1 MSVWGK
7 VIGGVGGLMVGGP
20 LGAIVGIAA
29 GHAVDK
35 EGGVS
40 AALDSVRAQ
49 AGDLFRSPDARQADT
64 RAASSGGDGLGGGFG
79 AGGLGK
85 DARQHAFAVGVITLG
100 AKMAKADGRVT
111 RDEVDAFKR
120 VFHIPDHEMK
130 AVGAVFDSAKQS
142 AEGYETYARQ
152 IASVFQDHPEVLEEL
167 LGALYQIARA
177 DGVMHPN
184 EVAILHDVAR
194 LFQMPPDAVDRL
206 RARFEGPG
214 WAGGARGAKT
224 AGAGQEKGAEGSTA
238 PDEPDPYAVLG
249 ILPTASDAE
258 VRAAWTRLA
267 RQHHPDTLLAAG
279 LPEAFV
285 EQASRTMASINHAY
299 DRIRDRRAMG

>member
-7 VIGGVGGLMVGGP
+7 VIGGVGGFMVGGP
-20 LGAIVGIAA
+20 LGAVVGVAA

-35 EGGVS
+35 EGGV
-40 AALDSVRAQ
+40 AAAFDSVRAR
-49 AGDLFRSPDARQADT
+49 AGGIVRGADDRAADV
-64 RAASSGGDGLGGGFG
+64 RAASAGGLGGGV
-79 AGGLGK
+79 LGK

-100 AKMAKADGRVT
+100 AKMAKADGQVT
-111 RDEVDAFKR
+111 RDEVQAFKR

-130 AVGAVFDSAKQS
+130 AVGAVFDSAKRS

-152 IASVFQDHPEVLEEL
+152 IASVFHGHPEVLEEL

-184 EVAILHDVAR
+184 EVAVLHDVAR
-194 LFQMPPDAVDRL
+194 LFQLPPDAVDRL

-214 WAGGARGAKT
+214 WAGGARGGK
-224 AGAGQEKGAEGSTA
+224 GAGHGRERGAAGGVA
-238 PDEPDPYAVLG
+238 PDDPYAVLG
-249 ILPTASDAE
+249 VPPTASDAE

-285 EQASRTMASINHAY
+285 EQAGRTMAGINHAY
-299 DRIRDRRAMG
+299 DTIRERRAMGNP

>member
-7 VIGGVGGLMVGGP
+7 VIGGVGGFMVGGP
-20 LGAIVGIAA
+20 LGAIVGVAA

-40 AALDSVRAQ
+40 AAFDKVRAQ
-49 AGDLFRSPDARQADT
+49 AGDIVRGPGDREADPQG
-64 RAASSGGDGLGGGFG
+64 AAVGGLGG
-79 AGGLGK
+79 GGLGK
-85 DARQHAFAVGVITLG
+85 DTRQHAFAVGVITLG

-111 RDEVDAFKR
+111 RDEVQVFKR

-130 AVGAVFDSAKQS
+130 AVGAVFDSAKRS

-152 IASVFQDHPEVLEEL
+152 IASVFHGHPEVLEEL

-177 DGVMHPN
+177 DSVMHPR
-184 EVAILHDVAR
+184 ELAILHDVAR
-194 LFQMPPDAVDRL
+194 LFHLPPDAVDRL

-214 WAGGARGAKT
+214 WAGGARGAQD
-224 AGAGQEKGAEGSTA
+224 AGQGRDGGAGS
-238 PDEPDPYAVLG
+238 DEPDPYAVLG
-249 ILPTASDAE
+249 VPPTASDAE
-258 VRAAWTRLA
+258 VRSAWTRLA

-285 EQASRTMASINHAY
+285 EQAGRTMAGINHAY
-299 DRIRDRRAMG
+299 DTIRERRAMG